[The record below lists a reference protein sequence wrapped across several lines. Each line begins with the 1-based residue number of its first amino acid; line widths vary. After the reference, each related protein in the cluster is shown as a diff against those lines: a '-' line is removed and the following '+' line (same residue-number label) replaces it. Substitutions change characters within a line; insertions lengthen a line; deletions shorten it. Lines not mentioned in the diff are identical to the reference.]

1 MAGKNERQAGFVF
14 INEEAGA
21 QADRGADLGQAARQ
35 RQAAPSWAQHSTC
48 FSAGAKPSWTTRQ
61 MVLSKSVLFRSRLTG
76 EGEFRVSRIV
86 ASALV
91 FLVHPFHGGSWETT
105 PQNISGFRCQFCSK
119 PLEGSAG
126 QAALL
131 LSQGS
136 QGHWSCW

>member
-35 RQAAPSWAQHSTC
+35 RQAVPSWAQHSTC
-48 FSAGAKPSWTTRQ
+48 FSAGAKPLWTTRQ

-91 FLVHPFHGGSWETT
+91 FLVHPFHGVPGKPPPRTFLGSGA
-105 PQNISGFRCQFCSK
+105 N
-119 PLEGSAG
+119 SA
-126 QAALL
+126 
-131 LSQGS
+131 LS
-136 QGHWSCW
+136 H